1 VHAGLRIRRAYA
13 SGVSALRD
21 RYRAVALM
29 GVVNVTPD
37 SFSDGGRFLDRDAA
51 IAEGLR
57 HAADGAAIV
66 DVGGESTRPR
76 SLGVSAAEEAGRV
89 LPVIA
94 GIRAASD
101 VAISIDTSKAEVA
114 RAALAAGAS
123 FVNDVTAL
131 QGDPDLAG
139 VVADAAAD
147 LCLMHMLGSPLT
159 MQDDPRYDDVVEEV
173 GAFLA
178 ARVEVAVAAGVARER
193 ICVDPGIGFG
203 KTAAH
208 NVALLQAI
216 PTLEAR
222 AGAPVLIGLSRKSFL
237 GRLLGDLDRD
247 RAAATLAADLFAARS
262 GAFMLRVHDVAPH
275 RDALAIEAALEAP
288 VHA

>member
-1 VHAGLRIRRAYA
+1 MR
-13 SGVSALRD
+13 ALRD
-21 RYRAVALM
+21 RYPAVALM

-37 SFSDGGRFLDRDAA
+37 SFSDGGRFLAPGAA

-57 HAADGAAIV
+57 HAGDGAAIV

-76 SLGVSAAEEAGRV
+76 SLGVTPAEEAGRV

-94 GIRAASD
+94 GIRAASE
-101 VAISIDTSKAEVA
+101 VPISIDTSKAEVA

-131 QGDPDLAG
+131 QADPDLAG
-139 VVADAAAD
+139 VVAEAGAD
-147 LCLMHMLGSPLT
+147 LCLMHMLGTPRT
-159 MQDDPRYDDVVEEV
+159 MQDDPRYDDVVDEV
-173 GAFLA
+173 AAFLA
-178 ARVEVAVAAGVARER
+178 ARIDVAVAAGVGRER

-222 AGAPVLIGLSRKSFL
+222 TGAPVLIGLSRKSFL
-237 GRLLGDLDRD
+237 GRLLGDLERD
-247 RAAATLAADLFAARS
+247 RAAATLAADLFAARN

-275 RDALAIEAALEAP
+275 RDALAIESALAEA

>member
-1 VHAGLRIRRAYA
+1 MRVHRAYA
-13 SGVSALRD
+13 FPMSALRD
-21 RYRAVALM
+21 RYPAVGLM

-37 SFSDGGRFLDRDAA
+37 SFSDGGHFLEPDAA

-57 HAADGAAIV
+57 HASDGAAIV

-76 SLGVSAAEEAGRV
+76 SLGVSAVEEAARV

-101 VAISIDTSKAEVA
+101 VPISIDTSKAEVA

-123 FVNDVTAL
+123 FVNDVSAL
-131 QGDPDLAG
+131 QGDPALGA
-139 VVADAAAD
+139 VVAESGAD
-147 LCLMHMLGSPLT
+147 LCLMHMLGTPFT

-173 GAFLA
+173 AAFLA
-178 ARVEVAVAAGVARER
+178 ARIEVAVAAGVARGR

-216 PTLEAR
+216 PILEAR
-222 AGAPVLIGLSRKSFL
+222 TGAPILIGLSRKSFL
-237 GRLLGDLDRD
+237 GRLLGDLGRD
-247 RAAATLAADLFAARS
+247 RAAASLAADLFAARN
-262 GAFMLRVHDVAPH
+262 GAFMLRVHDVGPH
-275 RDALAIEAALEAP
+275 RDALAIETALEAA

>member
-1 VHAGLRIRRAYA
+1 VL
-13 SGVSALRD
+13 ALRD
-21 RYRAVALM
+21 RYPAVALM

-57 HAADGAAIV
+57 HAADGAAVV

-76 SLGVSAAEEAGRV
+76 SLGVPAAEEAARV

-101 VAISIDTSKAEVA
+101 VPISIDTSKAEVA

-131 QGDPDLAG
+131 QGDPALGA
-139 VVADAAAD
+139 VVAGSGAD
-147 LCLMHMLGSPLT
+147 LCLMHMLGTPFT
-159 MQDDPRYDDVVEEV
+159 MQEDPRYDDVVEEV

-178 ARVEVAVAAGVARER
+178 GRVEVALAAGVARER

-208 NVALLQAI
+208 NVALLQAM

-237 GRLLGDLDRD
+237 GRLLGDLERD
-247 RAAATLAADLFAARS
+247 RSAATLAADLFAARH

-275 RDALAIEAALEAP
+275 RDALAIEAALQAP

>member
-1 VHAGLRIRRAYA
+1 VLMHNREQA
-13 SGVSALRD
+13 
-21 RYRAVALM
+21 RY
-29 GVVNVTPD
+29 VNVVAEVLAD
-37 SFSDGGRFLDRDAA
+37 LSRALDRALD
-51 IAEGLR
+51 
-57 HAADGAAIV
+57 
-66 DVGGESTRPR
+66 
-76 SLGVSAAEEAGRV
+76 
-89 LPVIA
+89 A
-94 GIRAASD
+94 GIGWEQT
-101 VAISIDTSKAEVA
+101 I
-114 RAALAAGAS
+114 
-123 FVNDVTAL
+123 
-131 QGDPDLAG
+131 
-139 VVADAAAD
+139 
-147 LCLMHMLGSPLT
+147 
-159 MQDDPRYDDVVEEV
+159 
-173 GAFLA
+173 
-178 ARVEVAVAAGVARER
+178 
-193 ICVDPGIGFG
+193 VDPGIGFG